1 MIEEYIGKIFSLYIR
16 KYSEIQY
23 EVFCY
28 GNGYLLCSRGFKS
41 KERALV
47 FFEQKIAEV
56 MALETW
62 WSYCE

>member
-1 MIEEYIGKIFSLYIR
+1 MIEEYIGEIFSLYIL

-23 EVFCY
+23 EVMCY

-47 FFEQKIAEV
+47 FFEQKIAEAI
-56 MALETW
+56 ALETW
-62 WSYCE
+62 WSYYE

>member
-1 MIEEYIGKIFSLYIR
+1 MIEEYIGKIFSLYIQ

-23 EVFCY
+23 EVRCY
-28 GNGYLLCSRGFKS
+28 GNEYLLASRRFKS

-47 FFEQKIAEV
+47 FFEQKITEA

>member
-1 MIEEYIGKIFSLYIR
+1 MIEEYMGEIFSLYIR

-23 EVFCY
+23 EVMCY

-47 FFEQKIAEV
+47 FFEQKIAEA

-62 WSYCE
+62 WSYYE